1 MKVKDIYF
9 LKSCKEVNKF
19 PTYNYPEFA
28 FFGKSNVG
36 KSSLINTLMN
46 KKNLVKTGGKP
57 GVTQLINFFVLN
69 EKISIVDLPGYG
81 YANAPKKI
89 RDAFMPMIK
98 SYVENRVNL
107 KLAFLLIDIR
117 RVPTEFEHN
126 MIKLFQ
132 ENEIS
137 IALTLTKGDK
147 LSKNQRNKQIS
158 KIIKELDIEK
168 DSIFETSSMTGE
180 GKKEIL
186 NLIGDFSG
194 IK

>member
-1 MKVKDIYF
+1 
-9 LKSCKEVNKF
+9 
-19 PTYNYPEFA
+19 
-28 FFGKSNVG
+28 
-36 KSSLINTLMN
+36 
-46 KKNLVKTGGKP
+46 
-57 GVTQLINFFVLN
+57 
-69 EKISIVDLPGYG
+69 LPGYG